1 MNRPVHPRKRGWT
14 EALPLEKPP
23 MPDTITLISH
33 ALCPYVQRIAIS
45 LTEKGVAHD
54 RITVDLANKPA
65 WFLEI
70 SPLGRTPVL
79 KVGEAA
85 LFESAAILE
94 FLEETQP
101 RPLHPEDLV
110 ERARHR
116 AWIGFGSEC
125 LSDIAGFYS
134 AADTGALGSKVAALR
149 ARFGLIEGHLGAG
162 PWFAGEQFSLVDAVF
177 APVFRYFD
185 TFNRIGDFGVFDG
198 LARVPAW
205 RVTLV
210 ARPSVQAAVGP
221 DYDDRL
227 VAFLRR
233 RGGALSRMIE
243 SRDMAAKV
251 SV

>member
-1 MNRPVHPRKRGWT
+1 MPV
-14 EALPLEKPP
+14 A
-23 MPDTITLISH
+23 ITLVSH
-33 ALCPYVQRIAIS
+33 ALCPYVQRIAIA
-45 LTEKGVAHD
+45 LAEKGVAHD
-54 RITVDLANKPA
+54 RITVDLADKPA
-65 WFLEI
+65 WFLQI

-79 KVGEAA
+79 KVGDAA

-94 FLEETQP
+94 YLEETQP
-101 RPLHPEDLV
+101 RPLHPADPV

-125 LSDIAGFYS
+125 LNDIAGFYS
-134 AADTGALGSKVAALR
+134 AAETVALDTKADALR
-149 ARFGLIEGHLGAG
+149 ARFERIEGHLAAG
-162 PWFAGEQFSLVDAVF
+162 PWFEGARFSLVDAVF

-185 TFNRIGDFGVFDG
+185 TFDRIGDFGVFDG

-205 RVTLV
+205 RVTLA

-233 RGGALSRMIE
+233 RGSALSQMIT
-243 SRDMAAKV
+243 RGDMATAV
-251 SV
+251 SA

>member
-1 MNRPVHPRKRGWT
+1 MTRP
-14 EALPLEKPP
+14 
-23 MPDTITLISH
+23 ITLVSH
-33 ALCPYVQRIAIS
+33 ALCPYVQRIAIA
-45 LTEKGVAHD
+45 LTEKGVEHD
-54 RITVDLANKPA
+54 RITVDLANKPG

-94 FLEETQP
+94 YLEETQSP
-101 RPLHPEDLV
+101 PLHPKDPV

-125 LSDIAGFYS
+125 LNDIAGFYS
-134 AADTGALGSKVAALR
+134 AADRSALETKAAALR
-149 ARFGLIEGHLGAG
+149 ARFGPIEGHLGAG
-162 PWFAGEQFSLVDAVF
+162 PWFAGERFSLVDAVF

-185 TFNRIGDFGVFDG
+185 TFDRIGDFGAFDG

-205 RVTLV
+205 RAALAT
-210 ARPSVQAAVGP
+210 RPSVRAAVGS

-227 VAFLRR
+227 VAFLER
-233 RGGALSRMIE
+233 RGGALSQLIGR
-243 SRDMAAKV
+243 RDRTAAV
-251 SV
+251 SA